1 MARLDQAGASSTA
14 SPVLN
19 QERSI
24 VRIQWPRQRGS
35 QRSAL
40 PANWVSGAPLPARIL
55 IVDDNSV
62 VRTTIRSFLNWHS
75 LRVCGEA
82 ADGKEAIQKVRELK
96 PDIVLLD
103 INMPGMNGVKTAYE
117 IRRVS
122 PRTKIVFLTVHNTPG
137 TINAARMWVDGFVPK
152 STAGTV
158 LIPTLSR
165 VSEMLGYRPY
175 KRSKARRAAAP

>member
-1 MARLDQAGASSTA
+1 
-14 SPVLN
+14 
-19 QERSI
+19 
-24 VRIQWPRQRGS
+24 
-35 QRSAL
+35 
-40 PANWVSGAPLPARIL
+40 
-55 IVDDNSV
+55 
-62 VRTTIRSFLNWHS
+62 

-175 KRSKARRAAAP
+175 KPSKARRAPAS

>member
-1 MARLDQAGASSTA
+1 M
-14 SPVLN
+14 
-19 QERSI
+19 
-24 VRIQWPRQRGS
+24 
-35 QRSAL
+35 
-40 PANWVSGAPLPARIL
+40 PARIL

-82 ADGKEAIQKVRELK
+82 ADGKDAIQKGRELK

-103 INMPGMNGVKTAYE
+103 INMPGMNGVKTANE

-137 TINAARMWVDGFVPK
+137 TVNAARMWVDGFVPK

-165 VSEMLGYRPY
+165 ISEMLGYRPY
-175 KRSKARRAAAP
+175 KRSKARRAAAS